1 MKDKTEIFR
10 EAISTGQ
17 VIKIKYFGG
26 SQPGTVREVVPRKI
40 DDNKN
45 MLYAYF
51 EAADRIIGFS
61 LSKTEIASESDAVSY
76 IVEEKSKDAKSQLN
90 LKELIEKHRKEFEK
104 LGWFVNIVNNSIE
117 LFESENE
124 KETSAADVCIAYE
137 TDKKNP
143 WILKTTTSFKNEK
156 AIEKFWKS

>member
-1 MKDKTEIFR
+1 MKDKTDIFR

-26 SQPGTVREVVPRKI
+26 SQPGAVREVIPRKI

-76 IVEEKSKDAKSQLN
+76 VLEEKTKDARKPLN
-90 LKELIEKHRKEFEK
+90 LKELMEKHKEDFK
-104 LGWFVNIVNNSIE
+104 KRGWFVNIAASSIE
-117 LFESENE
+117 LFESENRQG
-124 KETSAADVCIAYE
+124 TAAADVCIVYE

-143 WILKTTTSFKNEK
+143 WVLKTTASFKDEK
-156 AIEKFWKS
+156 AIEKFWKD